1 MWVTKQAS
9 ETINR
14 GITAVAM
21 TVAIATIY
29 AGMVSEGQVGYGDE
43 FPQIQTAFTL
53 PELDVKQA
61 PVAETVQQAQTAQES
76 LATLVIGSQSSR
88 YNYQ

>member
-53 PELDVKQA
+53 PDLGLKQA
-61 PVAETVQQAQTAQES
+61 SVAQPAQES
-76 LATLVIGSQSSR
+76 LDRLVIGSQSSR